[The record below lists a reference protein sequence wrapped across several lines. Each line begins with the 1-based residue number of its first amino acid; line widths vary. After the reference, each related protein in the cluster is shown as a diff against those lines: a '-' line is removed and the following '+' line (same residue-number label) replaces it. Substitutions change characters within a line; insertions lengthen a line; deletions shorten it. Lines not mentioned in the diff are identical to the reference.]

1 MLCVQAAVFRRKAGA
16 IAVDTAA
23 PQAGPQQ
30 IGRLVASIDRSG
42 EMQVIEHSIVCS
54 T

>member
-1 MLCVQAAVFRRKAGA
+1 MFCVQAAVFRRKAGA

-30 IGRLVASIDRSG
+30 IGRLVASIDSSG
-42 EMQVIEHSIVCS
+42 ELQVIERSTVCS